1 MTHEAI
7 ELHALLHRIAVRTGI
22 AAAWGIVARA
32 GAAAGGGLLLWALAT
47 MIVPVP
53 FPLGRSAV
61 ALGAILAAT
70 WSVLV
75 WRCRPSASVAAQI
88 ADRRAGLCDRLS
100 TAVELLARSPQ
111 PAGLARLQVADAVI
125 AAQGV
130 EPRAVA
136 PLRVPRETW
145 LAGAACL
152 LLLLWAHFLVGWSLP
167 ATPAAKALAVVHR
180 EGQSVIAAGRRLE
193 AVGRS
198 QALPEAQRLAPQV
211 QALGRRLEGPRVDR
225 EQALGLL
232 RDVGRQLGAAQDLL
246 QRQLDASLPQTNA
259 PGASSRPTS
268 AAQAGADGQR
278 LQRLDAAVRQVRAL
292 TGQLERGG
300 APVDPQSLS
309 TQLRALA
316 ESLDQM
322 NAPVSTR
329 ERINQARQEAAQGH
343 LSAASGSLNEAMQD
357 LQGLERMVGD
367 EQALGDA
374 RQNVQQSAARIAE
387 QGPLGGANVPVSGE
401 PSPSAPPP
409 QASGPNPPSG
419 TTDET
424 GAPPPPG
431 PNQGSLPGQG
441 TGPQLGAATPRL
453 QGTRVQVHVQGV
465 PGEGPSSM
473 REIVAPGQGGT
484 SRLPAGRPPAAVAHE
499 LDRAMSEAPLPPT
512 FLQLVRQY
520 FETQGGTP

>member
-7 ELHALLHRIAVRTGI
+7 ELHALLHRIAVRIGI
-22 AAAWGIVARA
+22 TAAWGTVARA
-32 GAAAGGGLLLWALAT
+32 AAAAGGGLLLWALAT
-47 MIVPVP
+47 MVVPVP
-53 FPLGRSAV
+53 FPLARCAV
-61 ALGAILAAT
+61 AVGATLAAT
-70 WSVLV
+70 WLVLV

-88 ADRRAGLCDRLS
+88 TDRRAGLCDRLS
-100 TAVELLARSPQ
+100 TAAELLARFPQ
-111 PAGLARLQVADAVI
+111 PVGLARLQVGDAVI

-130 EPRAVA
+130 EPQAVA
-136 PLRVPRETW
+136 PLRLPREAW
-145 LAGAACL
+145 LAGAACVG
-152 LLLLWAHFLVGWSLP
+152 LLLWAHFLVGWSLP
-167 ATPAAKALAVVHR
+167 STPAAKALAVIHR
-180 EGQSVIAAGRRLE
+180 EGQSVVAAGRRLE
-193 AVGRS
+193 AAGRS

-211 QALGRRLEGPRVDR
+211 QALGRHLEGPRVDR

-232 RDVGRQLGAAQDLL
+232 QNVARQLGAAQDLL

-259 PGASSRPTS
+259 PGTSSRPTS
-268 AAQAGADGQR
+268 ASRAATDGQR

-309 TQLRALA
+309 TQLRALS

-329 ERINQARQEAAQGH
+329 ERVDQARREAAQGH

-357 LQGLERMVGD
+357 LQGMERMFGD

-409 QASGPNPPSG
+409 EASGPNPPSG
-419 TTDET
+419 TTDEA

-473 REIVAPGQGGT
+473 REIVAPGQGGA

-499 LDRAMSEAPLPPT
+499 LDRAMSEAPLPPA